1 MSDHDLHS
9 LFTRERQLDS
19 QRAPAFQHVLTRAR
33 QQVVVSPS
41 HHLRWAAAVGT
52 TAAVLALGWV
62 LMRDDAPAPSLVS
75 SLPVLLEAKADAKAD
90 AKASPL
96 FPSLASSA
104 ETPSDFLMPRHTT
117 FKVL

>member
-1 MSDHDLHS
+1 MNDHELHS

-33 QQVVVSPS
+33 QQVLAAPS

-75 SLPVLLEAKADAKAD
+75 SLPVLLEAKADAKA
-90 AKASPL
+90 SPL